1 MAKATSHIVLV
12 ALLAGALLGCETAS
26 TRMTIRD
33 QANNA
38 AWQGR
43 WSEAEQLYGE
53 LVAKSPGDWRFQ
65 YGYGL
70 SAMHTG
76 DLSEARQALE
86 VAHTLKPSNRQIAL
100 DLAETMYQQKDYNSL
115 FRFLGDRAEARK
127 NSSDWLLLG
136 EYALMTNDPDS
147 AREFVAKAMVVDDA
161 SSVDSYLRAATMSE
175 QMGDLD
181 AAKRYLRTGWEVDP
195 SNATIQERLRSY
207 GVIPGPTLAMPS
219 SDTR

>member
-1 MAKATSHIVLV
+1 MANTRKQIVV
-12 ALLAGALLGCETAS
+12 VTLLAGALLGCETAS
-26 TRMTIRD
+26 TTTTMRD
-33 QANNA
+33 RANTA
-38 AWQGR
+38 VWQGR
-43 WSEAEQLYGE
+43 WSEAEQLYGN
-53 LVAKSPGDWRFQ
+53 LVAQSPEDWRLQ

-76 DLSEARQALE
+76 GMSDARQALE
-86 VAHTLKPSNRQIAL
+86 IAHTLKPSNRQIAL

-115 FRFLGDRAEARK
+115 FRFLSDRAEARK
-127 NSSDWLLLG
+127 DSSDWLLLG

-147 AREFVAKAMVVDDA
+147 AREYVAQAMVVDDA
-161 SSVDSYLRAATMSE
+161 SSVDPYLRAAIMSE

-195 SNATIQERLRSY
+195 TNETIQERLRSY
-207 GVIPGPTLAMPS
+207 GIIPGPTLAMPS